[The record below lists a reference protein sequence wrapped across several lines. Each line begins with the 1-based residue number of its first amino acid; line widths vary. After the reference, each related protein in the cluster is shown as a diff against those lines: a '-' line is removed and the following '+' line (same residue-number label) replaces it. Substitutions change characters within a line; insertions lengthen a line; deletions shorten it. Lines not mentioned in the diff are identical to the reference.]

1 MLTKNLNKKNNKNN
15 KIINLPNFIT
25 LLGLIIVNYS
35 LIMFKSTQKSIYLVY
50 MVIGCLCDYL
60 DGYFARKFKIESN
73 FGNFLDKI
81 VDKFNQS
88 FILFLII
95 KLYDESWT
103 YLILYGLREIIIL
116 ISRYFNFKS
125 SKSSFYGKLKTF
137 IFPLSIFLYHYNHID
152 KKIFLNFLTIFNFIT
167 LIL

>member
-1 MLTKNLNKKNNKNN
+1 MLTKNLKKKKN

-95 KLYDESWT
+95 KLYNESWS
-103 YLILYGLREIIIL
+103 YLVLYALREIIIL
-116 ISRYFNFKS
+116 LSRCFNLKS
-125 SKSSFYGKLKTF
+125 SKSSFHGKLKTF
-137 IFPLSIFLYHYNHID
+137 IFPLSIILYHYNHID